1 MTLIHHNIKKLEEIK
16 SLLLQFSEELY
27 TAPRGI
33 LSEATIGQHFRHIL
47 EFYICLEKGSKT
59 GIVSYDERER
69 NVLLENDMEY
79 VMKSIGKLI
88 QFLSSLKNDCS
99 LKMKANYSDANEEL
113 TIIQTS
119 LYRELAYALD
129 HTVHHLAIVKIALS
143 EEVESV
149 HVDSNFGVA
158 PSTIRYRDQ
167 CAQ

>member
-47 EFYICLEKGSKT
+47 EFYICLEKGNET
-59 GIVSYDERER
+59 GSVSYDDRER
-69 NVLLENDMEY
+69 DVLLETDM
-79 VMKSIGKLI
+79 VFAMKSIGKLI
-88 QFLSSLKNDCS
+88 QFLSSLEKDCS
-99 LKMKANYSDANEEL
+99 LTMKANYSDANEEL
-113 TIIQTS
+113 TTIQTS

-149 HVDSNFGVA
+149 KVDSNFGVA
-158 PSTIRYRDQ
+158 PSTIRYREQ

>member
-1 MTLIHHNIKKLEEIK
+1 MTLIHHNIKKLEEIQ

-59 GIVSYDERER
+59 GSVSYDDRER
-69 NVLLENDMEY
+69 DVLLETDM
-79 VMKSIGKLI
+79 VFAMKSIGKLI
-88 QFLSSLKNDCS
+88 QFLSSLEKDCS
-99 LKMKANYSDANEEL
+99 LTMKANYSDANEEL
-113 TIIQTS
+113 TTIQTS

-149 HVDSNFGVA
+149 KVDSNFGVA
-158 PSTIRYRDQ
+158 PSTIRYREQ